1 MAVDFSI
8 EFNTKYWRHQRGLPP
23 QRLRPPV
30 IEADMATQ
38 FRLRVDIPSCTIM
51 IPLMLDRVASAT
63 TFKTLRSMRPS
74 TAHRHPQRH
83 LGPDMHVHILVRKG
97 LPPHPNGFIDPRLF
111 PDNVREILTHEHI
124 VARYAVLG
132 EKMWRRHAPIR
143 STQDAIRGLYRIAD
157 DQGPVE
163 FPVMLKAISRLFNR
177 RVANA
182 IARRLLLRLQECA
195 DKARGVIMN
204 GGLIA
209 DLFAP
214 REGIFYLPGGP
225 TPGIPEIYNILRARE
240 RTAHGR
246 PHAEI
251 LSDADIAGLSPQLR
265 ARILRLKKNA
275 SP

>member
-1 MAVDFSI
+1 MDRRASDIATFFTPTVRAMVDLIHEVAV
-8 EFNTKYWRHQRGLPP
+8 
-23 QRLRPPV
+23 
-30 IEADMATQ
+30 
-38 FRLRVDIPSCTIM
+38 
-51 IPLMLDRVASAT
+51 MLK
-63 TFKTLRSMRPS
+63 KTRF
-74 TAHRHPQRH
+74 A
-83 LGPDMHVHILVRKG
+83 
-97 LPPHPNGFIDPRLF
+97 DPRVLHKAIATRARAH
-111 PDNVREILTHEHI
+111 PDIAVTMDIREIS
-124 VARYAVLG
+124 RD
-132 EKMWRRHAPIR
+132 
-143 STQDAIRGLYRIAD
+143 QDAIRGLYRIAD